1 MLASFGAWVSEEE
14 AVMKKTAHVMVTG
27 PLAPYAAG
35 YRRDLSCRGYSAWT
49 EVSYLF
55 SLARVSRWLAVQG
68 LTAADLDASCVERF
82 LAERPSGR
90 RAEVARRTPRGMMSL
105 LGYLR
110 ALGVAPVVATPKD
123 AMANALLNE
132 FAEFLRNDRGL
143 AEKTVCV
150 YRRVAG
156 LLLSSQLGDGVD
168 VRVLTARH
176 VNAFV
181 LAQAQRRGAGSL
193 NNVVTA
199 LRALLR
205 FCYLRGYTVTP
216 LAAAAPRT
224 VGWRDRGPARDLGPG
239 QVQRLL
245 ASCDRRTSTGRRDF
259 AILVVLAR
267 LGLRANEVA
276 ALRVDDVDWR
286 AGEITVHGKGN
297 RTDRLPLP
305 VDVGQAIA
313 GYCRRGRPRRQCRA
327 LFVQAKAPYAA
338 MSSTAVSR
346 VVQAAC
352 ARAWL
357 PKAGAHRLRHSAAA
371 ALRRAGAPL
380 FEIGQLLRH
389 QHAVTT
395 AGYARDDQD
404 ALAEVAHRWPGG
416 VA

>member
-14 AVMKKTAHVMVTG
+14 AVMKKTAQVMVTG

-90 RAEVARRTPRGMMSL
+90 RA
-105 LGYLR
+105 
-110 ALGVAPVVATPKD
+110 
-123 AMANALLNE
+123 
-132 FAEFLRNDRGL
+132 
-143 AEKTVCV
+143 
-150 YRRVAG
+150 G
-156 LLLSSQLGDGVD
+156 LLLASQLGDGAD
-168 VRVLTARH
+168 VGALTARH

-181 LAQAQRRGAGSL
+181 LVQAQRRGAGSL

-245 ASCDRRTSTGRRDF
+245 ASCDRRTSTGPRDF

-286 AGEITVHGKGN
+286 VGEITVRGKGN

-313 GYCRRGRPRRQCRA
+313 GYCRRGRPRRQCPA

-338 MSSTAVSR
+338 LSSSGVSK
-346 VVQAAC
+346 VVEAAC
-352 ARAWL
+352 ARAGL
-357 PKAGAHRLRHSAAA
+357 PKAGAHRLRHSAAV

-404 ALAEVAHRWPGG
+404 ALAEVARHWPGG
-416 VA
+416 AA

>member
-1 MLASFGAWVSEEE
+1 MRN
-14 AVMKKTAHVMVTG
+14 TARVVVTG
-27 PLAPYAAG
+27 PLAPFAAG
-35 YRRDLSCRGYSAWT
+35 YRRELSGQGYSAWT
-49 EVSYLF
+49 AVSYLY
-55 SLARVSRWLAVQG
+55 SLARVSRWLAEHG
-68 LTAADLDASCVERF
+68 LTAADLDAECVERF
-82 LAERPSGR
+82 LAERPASR
-90 RAEVARRTPRGMMSL
+90 RSAVQRRTPRGMMSL
-105 LGYLR
+105 LGHLR
-110 ALGVAPVVATPKD
+110 ALGVAPAAATTND
-123 AMANALLNE
+123 TAADALLTE
-132 FAEFLRNDRGL
+132 FAGFLRNERGL
-143 AEKTVCV
+143 AEKTICF

-156 LLLSSQLGDGVD
+156 LLLSSQLGDGGD
-168 VRVLTARH
+168 VRALTARH
-176 VNAFV
+176 INAFV

-205 FCYLRGYTVTP
+205 FCYLRGYTDTP

-224 VGWRDRGPARDLGPG
+224 VGWRDRGPSRGLGPG
-239 QVQRLL
+239 QVERLL

-259 AILVVLAR
+259 AMLVVLAR

-286 AGEITVHGKGN
+286 VGEITVHGKGN

-313 GYCRRGRPRRQCRA
+313 GYCRRGRPQRQCRA

-338 MSSTAVSR
+338 LSSTAVSK
-346 VVQAAC
+346 VVHAAG
-352 ARAWL
+352 ARAGL
-357 PKAGAHRLRHSAAA
+357 SKMGAHRLRHSAAV

-404 ALAEVAHRWPGG
+404 ALAEVARRWPGG
-416 VA
+416 AP

>member
-1 MLASFGAWVSEEE
+1 
-14 AVMKKTAHVMVTG
+14 MKKTAQVVVTG

-35 YRRDLSCRGYSAWT
+35 YRRDLSDQGYSAWT
-49 EVSYLF
+49 AVSYLY
-55 SLARVSRWLAVQG
+55 SLARVSRWLAGHG
-68 LTAADLDASCVERF
+68 LTAADLDGECVERF
-82 LAERPSGR
+82 LAERPASR
-90 RAEVARRTPRGMMSL
+90 RSAVQRRTPRGMMSL
-105 LGYLR
+105 LGHLR
-110 ALGVAPVVATPKD
+110 ALGVAPALATAKGTAAD
-123 AMANALLNE
+123 ALLNE
-132 FAEFLRNDRGL
+132 FAGFLRNERGL
-143 AEKTVCV
+143 AKKTVCV

-156 LLLSSQLGDGVD
+156 LFLSSQLGDGVD
-168 VRVLTARH
+168 VRALSAGH

-224 VGWRDRGPARDLGPG
+224 VGWRDQGPSRRFGPG
-239 QVQRLL
+239 QVERLL

-352 ARAWL
+352 ARAGL

>member
-1 MLASFGAWVSEEE
+1 
-14 AVMKKTAHVMVTG
+14 
-27 PLAPYAAG
+27 
-35 YRRDLSCRGYSAWT
+35 
-49 EVSYLF
+49 VSYLY
-55 SLARVSRWLAVQG
+55 SLARVSRWLAEQG
-68 LTAADLDASCVERF
+68 LAAVDLDAGCVERF
-82 LAERPSGR
+82 LAERPAGR
-90 RAEVARRTPRGMMSL
+90 RSAVRRRTPRGMMSL
-105 LGYLR
+105 LGHLR
-110 ALGVAPVVATPKD
+110 ALGVVPALAASKGTAVD
-123 AMANALLNE
+123 ALLNE
-132 FAEFLRNDRGL
+132 FAKFLRNERGL
-143 AEKTVCV
+143 AEKSICV
-150 YRRVAG
+150 YRGVAG
-156 LLLSSQLGDGVD
+156 LFLSSQLGDGVD
-168 VRVLTARH
+168 VRALTAGQ

-224 VGWRDRGPARDLGPG
+224 VGWRDLGPARGFGPG
-239 QVQRLL
+239 QVERLL
-245 ASCDRRTSTGRRDF
+245 AGCDRRTSIGRRDF

-267 LGLRANEVA
+267 LGLRANGVA

-313 GYCRRGRPRRQCRA
+313 GYCRRGRPRRECRA

-338 MSSTAVSR
+338 MSSTAVSK
-346 VVQAAC
+346 VVHAAG
-352 ARAWL
+352 ARAGL
-357 PKAGAHRLRHSAAA
+357 PRVGAHRLRHSAAA

-395 AGYARDDQD
+395 AGYARDDHD
-404 ALAEVAHRWPGG
+404 ALAQVARRWPGG
-416 VA
+416 AA

>member
-1 MLASFGAWVSEEE
+1 
-14 AVMKKTAHVMVTG
+14 MKKTAQVVVTG

-35 YRRDLSCRGYSAWT
+35 YRRELSSQGYSAWT
-49 EVSYLF
+49 AVSYLY
-55 SLARVSRWLAVQG
+55 SLARVSRWLAEQG
-68 LTAADLDASCVERF
+68 LTAADLDAECVERF
-82 LAERPSGR
+82 LAERPASR
-90 RAEVARRTPRGMMSL
+90 RAVVQRRTPRGMVSL

-110 ALGVAPVVATPKD
+110 ALGVAPALAASEGTAAD
-123 AMANALLNE
+123 ALLNE
-132 FAEFLRNDRGL
+132 FAEFLRNGRGL

-168 VRVLTARH
+168 VRALSAGH
-176 VNAFV
+176 VYAFV

-205 FCYLRGYTVTP
+205 FCYLRGYTDTP

-224 VGWRDRGPARDLGPG
+224 VGWRDRGLSRGFGPG
-239 QVQRLL
+239 QVERLL

-286 AGEITVHGKGN
+286 AGEITVHGKGS

-338 MSSTAVSR
+338 LSSTAVSK
-346 VVQAAC
+346 VVEAAC
-352 ARAWL
+352 ARAGL
-357 PKAGAHRLRHSAAA
+357 PKAGAHRLRHSAAV

-389 QHAVTT
+389 RHVVTT

-404 ALAEVAHRWPGG
+404 ALAEVARRWPDG

>member
-1 MLASFGAWVSEEE
+1 MR
-14 AVMKKTAHVMVTG
+14 KTAQVVVTG

-35 YRRDLSCRGYSAWT
+35 YRHDLSSQGYSAWT
-49 EVSYLF
+49 AVSYLY
-55 SLARVSRWLAVQG
+55 SLARVSRWLAEQG
-68 LTAADLDASCVERF
+68 LTAADLDGECVERF
-82 LAERPSGR
+82 LTGR
-90 RAEVARRTPRGMMSL
+90 LASRRSAVQRRTPRGMMSL
-105 LGYLR
+105 LGHLR
-110 ALGVAPVVATPKD
+110 ALGVAPALAAAKGTAAD
-123 AMANALLNE
+123 ALLNE
-132 FAEFLRNDRGL
+132 FAGFLRNERGL

-156 LLLSSQLGDGVD
+156 LFLSSQLGDGVD
-168 VRVLTARH
+168 VRALTARH

-205 FCYLRGYTVTP
+205 FCYLRGCTVTP

-224 VGWRDRGPARDLGPG
+224 VGWRDRGPSRGLGPG
-239 QVQRLL
+239 QVERLL

-276 ALRVDDVDWR
+276 ALSVGDVDWR

-338 MSSTAVSR
+338 LSSTAVSR
-346 VVQAAC
+346 VVEAAC
-352 ARAWL
+352 ARAGL
-357 PKAGAHRLRHSAAA
+357 PKAGAHRPRQSAAA

-404 ALAEVAHRWPGG
+404 ALAEVARRWPGG
-416 VA
+416 AA

>member
-1 MLASFGAWVSEEE
+1 
-14 AVMKKTAHVMVTG
+14 MKKSAQVVVTG
-27 PLAPYAAG
+27 PLAPYVAG
-35 YRRDLSCRGYSAWT
+35 YRHDLSSKGYSAWT
-49 EVSYLF
+49 AVSYLY
-55 SLARVSRWLAVQG
+55 SLARVSRWLAEQG
-68 LTAADLDASCVERF
+68 LTAVDLDAECVERF
-82 LAERPSGR
+82 LAGRPASR
-90 RAEVARRTPRGMMSL
+90 RSVVQRRTRRGMMSL
-105 LGYLR
+105 LGHLR
-110 ALGVAPVVATPKD
+110 ALGVAPALTAAKGTAAD
-123 AMANALLNE
+123 ALLNE
-132 FAEFLRNDRGL
+132 FAEFLRNERGL

-156 LLLSSQLGDGVD
+156 LFLSSQLGDGVD
-168 VRVLTARH
+168 VRALTARH
-176 VNAFV
+176 VGAFV
-181 LAQAQRRGAGSL
+181 LVQAQQRGAGSL

-224 VGWRDRGPARDLGPG
+224 VGWRDRGFARTLGPG
-239 QVQRLL
+239 QVERLL

-286 AGEITVHGKGN
+286 AGEIAVHGKGN

-313 GYCRRGRPRRQCRA
+313 GYCRRGRPQRECRA

-338 MSSTAVSR
+338 MSSTAVSK
-346 VVQAAC
+346 VMQAAC
-352 ARAWL
+352 ARAGL
-357 PKAGAHRLRHSAAA
+357 PKAGAHQLRHSAAV

-404 ALAEVAHRWPGG
+404 ALAEVARRWPGG
-416 VA
+416 AA